1 LSGKLNVHVNNENF
15 TLDFPSR
22 KPIISELP
30 LIIKK
35 SLSIQPQKI
44 LKSRDYFLVYNNQ
57 KEIEEIQI
65 DRSIIDQINLD
76 PGGIIITAQGN
87 HCDFVS
93 RWFAPQSTIFEDPVT
108 GSAHCSLIP
117 YWSRELNKKK
127 MKAIQLSS
135 RKGKLFCEDKGERV
149 LISGKATTYL
159 TGNIWID

>member
-1 LSGKLNVHVNNENF
+1 M
-15 TLDFPSR
+15 
-22 KPIISELP
+22 P

-57 KEIEEIQI
+57 KEIEDIQI

-76 PGGIIITAQGN
+76 PGGVIITAEGN
-87 HCDFVS
+87 NCDFVS

-117 YWSRELNKKK
+117 YWSKELNKKK
-127 MKAIQLSS
+127 MEAIQLSS

-159 TGNIWID
+159 IGNIWID